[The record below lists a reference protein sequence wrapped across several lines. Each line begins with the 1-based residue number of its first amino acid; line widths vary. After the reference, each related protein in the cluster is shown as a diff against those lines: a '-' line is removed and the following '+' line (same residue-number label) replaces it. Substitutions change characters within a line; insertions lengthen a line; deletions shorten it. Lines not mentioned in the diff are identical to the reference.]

1 MLAYHLGLWAW
12 TMFRRGLTPGEAL
25 DRWDSALYTHIIL
38 EGYDPALR
46 AFLPVYPRTVGLLH
60 TLTGGSV
67 PPWVLGFVLSTLCLL
82 AFSLWVA
89 RRVELQGDTSPL
101 VPRTA
106 WGYAFLLFSPASFAL
121 HSHHTEALFLLL
133 SFAALASA
141 WDGHLWR
148 AALFAALC
156 VWTRNQG
163 VFVAVASGLLVA
175 RAPGPWRERLMRFA
189 AVGAVT
195 GAAFAGLLYYQWRE
209 TGDAL
214 AHVHAQQYWKHPD
227 SMAGALSK
235 LWTET
240 TWDRTFGWLGLRN
253 LFALVWLVGSLALL
267 RRSVALGL
275 YCLVSVGVMVLQ
287 GDLGNAFRYGS
298 VVFPMLFW
306 WGDWLA
312 ARPAWLKWTVA
323 LLVLWLNHKVTHGL
337 AIGRWVY

>member
-12 TMFRRGLTPGEAL
+12 TMYRRGLSPTEAL
-25 DRWDSALYTHIIL
+25 DRWDSALYTRIIL

-46 AFLPVYPRTVGLLH
+46 AFLPVYPRAVGLLH
-60 TLTGGSV
+60 TLTGGQV
-67 PPWVLGFVLSTLCLL
+67 APWVLGFALSTLCLG
-82 AFSLWVA
+82 AFTRWVS
-89 RRVELQGDTSPL
+89 RRVERGDTSPL

-106 WGYAFLLFSPASFAL
+106 WGQAFLLFSPASFAL

-133 SFAALASA
+133 SFAALVSA

-163 VFVAVASGLLVA
+163 VFVAVASALLVA
-175 RAPGPWRERLMRFA
+175 RAPGPWRGRLTRFA

-195 GAAFAGLLYYQWRE
+195 GAAFAGLLGFQWLA

-214 AHVHAQQYWKHPD
+214 VHVHAQRYWNHPD
-227 SMAGALSK
+227 SVAGAVGR
-235 LWTET
+235 LWTES
-240 TWDRTFGWLGLRN
+240 TWQRAFGWLGLRN
-253 LFALVWLVGSLALL
+253 LFAAVWLVGSLALL
-267 RRSVALGL
+267 RRSLAVGL
-275 YCLVSVGVMVLQ
+275 YALVSVLVMVLQ
-287 GDLGNAFRYGS
+287 GDLGNAFRYGV

-312 ARPAWLKWTVA
+312 GRPAWLRWPVA

>member
-1 MLAYHLGLWAW
+1 MLAYHLALWAW
-12 TMFRRGLTPGEAL
+12 TLYRRGLSPTEAL
-25 DRWDSALYTHIIL
+25 DRWDSALYTRIIL

-46 AFLPVYPRTVGLLH
+46 AFLPVYPRAVGLLH
-60 TLTGGSV
+60 TLTGGGV
-67 PPWVLGFVLSTLCLL
+67 PPWVLGFALSTLSLL
-82 AFSLWVA
+82 AFTLWVS
-89 RRVELQGDTSPL
+89 RRVERGDTSPL
-101 VPRTA
+101 VPRTV
-106 WGYAFLLFSPASFAL
+106 WGQALLLFSPASFAL

-133 SFAALASA
+133 SFAALVSA

-163 VFVAVASGLLVA
+163 VFVAVASAMLVA
-175 RAPGPWRERLMRFA
+175 RTPGPWKERALRFA

-195 GAAFAGLLYYQWRE
+195 GAAFAGLLGYQWLA

-214 AHVHAQQYWKHPD
+214 AHVHAQHYWNHPD
-227 SMAGALSK
+227 TMAAAVDKFRTGS
-235 LWTET
+235 
-240 TWDRTFGWLGLRN
+240 TWKRFLGMHGLRN
-253 LFALVWLVGSLALL
+253 LFGVLWLVGSLALF
-267 RRSVALGL
+267 RRSAALGL
-275 YCLVSVGVMVLQ
+275 YGVVSVGVLLQQ

-312 ARPAWLKWTVA
+312 GKPVWVRWPLA